1 MELGK
6 IEWERL
12 NKILWGIFLCLLG
25 WFLLD
30 VFLSLGR
37 AKKEEI
43 LISPEERAEIAEI
56 EEIKAVTDF
65 SKYSRELKRRQLFK
79 GTPPQ
84 ERSVSSSTT
93 SQETLRTSPSDFQL
107 LGIAGGSNPQVIIL
121 NKKTNQTYF
130 LYEGESQDNLQVEEI
145 SGNKV
150 KLNYGGERFELFL

>member
-93 SQETLRTSPSDFQL
+93 S
-107 LGIAGGSNPQVIIL
+107 
-121 NKKTNQTYF
+121 
-130 LYEGESQDNLQVEEI
+130 
-145 SGNKV
+145 
-150 KLNYGGERFELFL
+150 